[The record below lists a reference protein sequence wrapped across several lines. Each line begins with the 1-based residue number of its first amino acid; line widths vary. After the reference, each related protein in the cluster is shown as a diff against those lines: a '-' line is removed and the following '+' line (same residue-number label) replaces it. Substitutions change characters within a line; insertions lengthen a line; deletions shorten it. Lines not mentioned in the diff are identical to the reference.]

1 MFDKE
6 MKKANNK
13 IKFLENKI
21 ISLKEEM
28 NIQRINHEY
37 YFFFYKL
44 FYIKTFFHIE
54 QQR

>member
-21 ISLKEEM
+21 ISMKEEM
-28 NIQRINHEY
+28 NMQRLH
-37 YFFFYKL
+37 
-44 FYIKTFFHIE
+44 
-54 QQR
+54 